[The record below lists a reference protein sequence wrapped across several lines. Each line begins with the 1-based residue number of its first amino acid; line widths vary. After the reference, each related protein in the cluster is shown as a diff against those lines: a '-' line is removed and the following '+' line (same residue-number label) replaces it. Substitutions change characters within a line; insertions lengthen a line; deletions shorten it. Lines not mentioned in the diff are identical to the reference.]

1 MDCAL
6 TAVNG
11 ETRIALHTKER
22 MLNIKDADKMPAVHA
37 EVFIT
42 PGNTLYLQK
51 PGVVMVSRPHVNLSG
66 VAGFL
71 AGFDRDLK
79 FPEYLDDPTP
89 ISGTEALIKFAG
101 QLCYYS
107 FGANRTFNEKADE
120 YFKNI
125 KSSGHGCYDA
135 ATDVLTSCGW
145 KPWPEVTTE
154 DRLATLN
161 KEGEIE
167 YRKPVQVIKADYSGR
182 MYRVESSGVDLLV
195 TPNHRMFVCQ
205 TTTKLG
211 RKRLWSS
218 YRAITAQEL
227 DSTSCAYLKTGK
239 WNYQP
244 DPVQPVFSAD
254 ELRFLGFAIGDGH
267 YRGSGNQVMFHLH
280 RERKIS
286 WLKAVASRLGWPM
299 KESEDGTRFAVNA
312 DPIVLLLKQMYTV
325 DGDKQIPQA
334 EALLTRQ
341 SLSSLEGLLEGLL
354 QSDGS
359 EGRTGDSFDTTSPV
373 LPGQLQQL
381 CLHVGLAA
389 NEGYTLDEE
398 HREASSSY
406 GKKPLTRLHII
417 RRVLRPEV
425 NKWDGQVGR
434 SSWVENWSG
443 EVFCAEMSEDTARV
457 VYVRRNGQPVW
468 CGNSVLEHANFSF
481 LIYGVPRSFTHELVR
496 HRAGAAFSQVSQR
509 YVDGSTL
516 RFVER
521 PASAADPELHK
532 MFLDW
537 IDLSSVQYEKRAARL
552 LALQQSGFAGLI
564 GEKKRDLRKKINQD
578 ARACLPNEAEAPIFV
593 TLNVRALRH
602 VIEMRADSP
611 ADIEIRAVAMTL
623 YSMALSQAP
632 LLFNDYTVVPQPDG
646 FPAVSTEYRKV

>member
-22 MLNIKDADKMPAVHA
+22 ALNIKDADKMPAVHA

-125 KSSGHGCYDA
+125 KSSRHG
-135 ATDVLTSCGW
+135 S
-145 KPWPEVTTE
+145 
-154 DRLATLN
+154 
-161 KEGEIE
+161 
-167 YRKPVQVIKADYSGR
+167 
-182 MYRVESSGVDLLV
+182 
-195 TPNHRMFVCQ
+195 VC
-205 TTTKLG
+205 
-211 RKRLWSS
+211 
-218 YRAITAQEL
+218 
-227 DSTSCAYLKTGK
+227 
-239 WNYQP
+239 
-244 DPVQPVFSAD
+244 
-254 ELRFLGFAIGDGH
+254 
-267 YRGSGNQVMFHLH
+267 
-280 RERKIS
+280 
-286 WLKAVASRLGWPM
+286 
-299 KESEDGTRFAVNA
+299 
-312 DPIVLLLKQMYTV
+312 
-325 DGDKQIPQA
+325 
-334 EALLTRQ
+334 
-341 SLSSLEGLLEGLL
+341 
-354 QSDGS
+354 
-359 EGRTGDSFDTTSPV
+359 
-373 LPGQLQQL
+373 
-381 CLHVGLAA
+381 
-389 NEGYTLDEE
+389 E
-398 HREASSSY
+398 H
-406 GKKPLTRLHII
+406 G
-417 RRVLRPEV
+417 
-425 NKWDGQVGR
+425 
-434 SSWVENWSG
+434 
-443 EVFCAEMSEDTARV
+443 
-457 VYVRRNGQPVW
+457 
-468 CGNSVLEHANFSF
+468 NFSF